1 MRNMVELYFGD
12 LTPIDVG
19 LALFTGIAG
28 GIVLAAAYILAESGV
43 DHWKPRKLVHISMG
57 SIIAFTVHF
66 YTTLSGPAFA
76 AGIFLTILFY
86 AWAHKSD
93 LITDLLVAGSRENE
107 SSLNTFA
114 SGFMG
119 MIAFMIAFLV
129 FFQRPTIFV
138 AAILAVSWG
147 DAAGEVVGR
156 SLGGTI
162 LSRKYKKKS
171 IEGSLGVWGI
181 SILAIIVAIA
191 LHSSDVC
198 PICFLPQIVLIG
210 LAIMLTEVLSIGW
223 TDNFFIPIITAILVW
238 QFIFPGMPLFI
249 G

>member
-1 MRNMVELYFGD
+1 MVELYFGE
-12 LTPIDVG
+12 LTTIDIT

-28 GIVLAAAYILAESGV
+28 GIILAIAYMLADSGV
-43 DHWKPRKLVHISMG
+43 NHWKSRKLVHISMG

-66 YTTLSGPAFA
+66 YVTLSGPAFA

-93 LITDLLVAGSRENE
+93 LITSLLIAGSRENE

-119 MIAFMIAFLV
+119 MIAFMVAFLV

-162 LSRKYKKKS
+162 SSLNYKKKS
-171 IEGSLGVWGI
+171 IEGSLGVWALSML
-181 SILAIIVAIA
+181 SILVAIVV
-191 LHSSDVC
+191 HSPDIC
-198 PICFLPQIVLIG
+198 PLCFLLQITLIG
-210 LAIMLTEVLSIGW
+210 FAIMLTELLSIGW
-223 TDNFFIPIITAILVW
+223 TDNFFIPLVTAVLVW
-238 QFIFPGMPLFI
+238 LLIFPGMPLFI

>member
-1 MRNMVELYFGD
+1 MVELYFGD
-12 LTPIDVG
+12 LTTIDIF

-28 GIVLAAAYILAESGV
+28 GIVLAVAYKLAESGV
-43 DHWKPRKLVHISMG
+43 DHWKPRKLVHVSMG

-66 YTTLSGPAFA
+66 YATLSGPSFA

-119 MIAFMIAFLV
+119 MVAFMLAFLV

-156 SLGGTI
+156 SLGGAIT
-162 LSRKYKKKS
+162 SKRYKKKS
-171 IEGSLGVWGI
+171 LEGSLGVWSV
-181 SILAIIVAIA
+181 SILVVLVAIVI
-191 LHSSDVC
+191 HSTDIC
-198 PICFLPQIVLIG
+198 PLCFLPQIVLIG
-210 LAIMLTEVLSIGW
+210 FAIMLTELLSIGW
-223 TDNFFIPIITAILVW
+223 TDNFFIPIVTAVLVW

>member
-1 MRNMVELYFGD
+1 MVELYFGD
-12 LTPIDVG
+12 LTTIDIF

-28 GIVLAAAYILAESGV
+28 GIVLAVAYKLAESGV

-66 YTTLSGPAFA
+66 YVTLSGPAFA

-86 AWAHKSD
+86 SWAHKSD
-93 LITDLLVAGSRENE
+93 LITALLVAGSRENE

-119 MIAFMIAFLV
+119 IVAFVVAFLV

-156 SLGGTI
+156 SLGGMI
-162 LSRKYKKKS
+162 SSRRYKKKS
-171 IEGSLGVWGI
+171 IEGSLGVWAFSFL
-181 SILAIIVAIA
+181 SILVAIA
-191 LHSSDVC
+191 IHSADIC
-198 PICFLPQIVLIG
+198 PLCFIPQIVLIG
-210 LAIMLTEVLSIGW
+210 FAIMLTEVLSIGW
-223 TDNFFIPIITAILVW
+223 TDNFLIPLITALLVW
-238 QFIFPGMPLFI
+238 QFIFPGMPLFLV
-249 G
+249 